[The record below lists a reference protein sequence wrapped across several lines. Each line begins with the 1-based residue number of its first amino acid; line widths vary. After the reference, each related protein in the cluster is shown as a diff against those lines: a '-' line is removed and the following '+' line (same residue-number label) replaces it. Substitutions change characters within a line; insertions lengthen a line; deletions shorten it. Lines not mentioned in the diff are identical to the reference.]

1 LRPAW
6 TAAAPSSVRAAMEAR
21 PECEPMPGWAGRG
34 TPSPSVASEVQTRTE
49 ATERER
55 HAHLQAMGRDARLR
69 KHGDR
74 GRGLAPGRHRRQCR
88 GAAADG
94 HRARAAAQA
103 AGRPGRDLR
112 QGGARLR
119 QGGGPAPAAGAGPGH
134 GAGRAGG
141 SRAAGGLP
149 RARAVAA
156 AVPRARHGAA
166 RTRFFDDQV
175 AWLAAACSKTTITAL
190 MRISWRTAGT
200 IARVAGEA
208 EGATD
213 RLPRGAPHG

>member
-1 LRPAW
+1 MSDPSPKIKDNEGNLPPARLHRTW
-6 TAAAPSSVRAAMEAR
+6 DATPSSVRAAMEAR

-55 HAHLQAMGRDARLR
+55 RAHLQAMGRDARLR

-103 AGRPGRDLR
+103 AGRPVRDLR
-112 QGGARLR
+112 QAAARLR

-149 RARAVAA
+149 RARGSGS
-156 AVPRARHGAA
+156 RGAA
-166 RTRFFDDQV
+166 GPPRRRPAPGSSTTRSPG
-175 AWLAAACSKTTITAL
+175 WP
-190 MRISWRTAGT
+190 RH
-200 IARVAGEA
+200 AR
-208 EGATD
+208 
-213 RLPRGAPHG
+213 RPRSPP